1 MELLINIIAIL
12 LVAVIIGF
20 QFSRTRNLYKKKYNE
35 NKDEF
40 KKDQEQ

>member
-12 LVAVIIGF
+12 VVAVIIGF
-20 QFSRTRNLYKKKYNE
+20 QFSRTRNLYKKKYDE

-40 KKDQEQ
+40 KKDQE

>member
-20 QFSRTRNLYKKKYNE
+20 QFSRARNLYKKKYNE

-40 KKDQEQ
+40 KKDQE

>member
-40 KKDQEQ
+40 EKDQE

>member
-1 MELLINIIAIL
+1 MELLINVIAIL

-40 KKDQEQ
+40 KKDQE

>member
-20 QFSRTRNLYKKKYNE
+20 QFSSTRNLYKKKYHE

-40 KKDQEQ
+40 KKDQE

>member
-40 KKDQEQ
+40 KKDHE

>member
-1 MELLINIIAIL
+1 MRLLINVIAII

-20 QFSRTRNLYKKKYNE
+20 QFSRTKNLYKKKYDE

-40 KKDQEQ
+40 KKDSE

>member
-1 MELLINIIAIL
+1 MRLLINVIAII

-20 QFSRTRNLYKKKYNE
+20 QFSRTKNLYKKKYDE

-40 KKDQEQ
+40 EKDQK

>member
-35 NKDEF
+35 NKNEF
-40 KKDQEQ
+40 KKDQE

>member
-20 QFSRTRNLYKKKYNE
+20 QFSRTRNLYKKEYNE

-40 KKDQEQ
+40 KKDQE

>member
-1 MELLINIIAIL
+1 MRLLINIIAIL

-20 QFSRTRNLYKKKYNE
+20 QLSRTRNLYKKKYDE

-40 KKDQEQ
+40 KKDQE